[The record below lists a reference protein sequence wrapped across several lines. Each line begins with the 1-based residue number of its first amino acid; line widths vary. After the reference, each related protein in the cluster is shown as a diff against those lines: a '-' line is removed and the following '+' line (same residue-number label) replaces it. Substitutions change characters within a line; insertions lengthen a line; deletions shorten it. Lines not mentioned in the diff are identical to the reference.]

1 MEERKLTKK
10 DYVVVSSMLFA
21 LFFGAGNLI
30 FPLHLGQLAGA
41 NWLPAALG
49 FLVTG
54 VLLPL
59 LSVLAISITHSE
71 GVYDVGK
78 PLGPVF
84 ALVFM
89 VLIHGTIGPL
99 FGTPRTATVSYTVG
113 VAPLVPAHLQT
124 LGLVVFSAVFFALAY
139 SLSVEQSKIV
149 SNVGKLLNPVF
160 LVLLVFVFFLG
171 FSRPLGS
178 TASQAVTTAYKTGA
192 FTNGFL
198 QGYNT
203 MDALAGLAF
212 GVTVV
217 TAVKFMGKKNANSIA
232 FVTARAGLFSMGF
245 EAIIYLALILL
256 GAMSLGKFAV
266 SANGGVAFDQIV
278 NHYLGVVGQ
287 SILAALITLT
297 CLTTAIGLVAAFAQ
311 DFHKHFPKISYKT
324 WLAFTS
330 AASFLTANLGL
341 NQIIAWSTPVLMF
354 LYPLAMA
361 LILLSVFSPLFHRD
375 SVVYKFVV
383 TFTVVPALFDMM
395 AAFPPVVSQS
405 GLGKAMASF
414 QQSYLPFAQ
423 YGMDW
428 VVPALV
434 GMVLG
439 VVCYLVKRHVSLGK
453 VPEQN
458 QQ

>member
-1 MEERKLTKK
+1 
-10 DYVVVSSMLFA
+10 
-21 LFFGAGNLI
+21 
-30 FPLHLGQLAGA
+30 
-41 NWLPAALG
+41 
-49 FLVTG
+49 
-54 VLLPL
+54 
-59 LSVLAISITHSE
+59 
-71 GVYDVGK
+71 
-78 PLGPVF
+78 
-84 ALVFM
+84 
-89 VLIHGTIGPL
+89 
-99 FGTPRTATVSYTVG
+99 
-113 VAPLVPAHLQT
+113 
-124 LGLVVFSAVFFALAY
+124 
-139 SLSVEQSKIV
+139 
-149 SNVGKLLNPVF
+149 
-160 LVLLVFVFFLG
+160 
-171 FSRPLGS
+171 
-178 TASQAVTTAYKTGA
+178 
-192 FTNGFL
+192 
-198 QGYNT
+198 

-217 TAVKFMGKKNANSIA
+217 TAVKFLMGKKNANSIA

-330 AASFLTANLGL
+330 AASFLTANLGFESNHCL
-341 NQIIAWSTPVLMF
+341 VNTCFDVLVSLGHGFDLTFRLFTTFPSRFSCLQICCH
-354 LYPLAMA
+354 
-361 LILLSVFSPLFHRD
+361 FHRCSCFIRHD
-375 SVVYKFVV
+375 GCVS
-383 TFTVVPALFDMM
+383 
-395 AAFPPVVSQS
+395 PVVSQS

-439 VVCYLVKRHVSLGK
+439 VGCYLVKRHVSLGK